1 MPPNPLI
8 GYDVFMAK
16 KLGNTR
22 VARAAKYVQ
31 RQIDNGEDRRQAL
44 ERGRRLAEAGLLAEN
59 GTVIPAHPDDAHLRN

>member
-1 MPPNPLI
+1 MT
-8 GYDVFMAK
+8 K

-22 VARAAKYVQ
+22 VARAAKYVK